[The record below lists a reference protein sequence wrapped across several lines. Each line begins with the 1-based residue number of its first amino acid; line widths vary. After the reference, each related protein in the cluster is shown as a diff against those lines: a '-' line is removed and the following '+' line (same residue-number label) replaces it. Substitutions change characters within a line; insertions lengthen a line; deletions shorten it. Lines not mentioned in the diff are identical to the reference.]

1 MLIAPPYLYDY
12 QIYPLVDQADRW
24 LLNKLHLAEALGH
37 HCGPVGMSVPDGR
50 YCLRPMNSVRGLG
63 AGGFFDVTVDIANN
77 QFMPV
82 IPGYFWCEWFNGANH
97 RFTHFVN
104 DVAVHSSLNPVTNG
118 VMQTTGNTAFGVLTH
133 AVAMPAFLQGK
144 SRYMMIES
152 IGTDIIEVAFRL
164 MGHNARQEMIDDY
177 KTVDAAYD
185 PQDITLGNS
194 DAAEIPYNA
203 TDDDGNTVIGKK
215 WNDGNDNRRPF
226 DT

>member
-24 LLNKLHLAEALGH
+24 LLNKLALAEALGH
-37 HCGPVGMSVPDGR
+37 ACGPVGLSVPNGR

-63 AGGFFDVTVDIANN
+63 AGGFFDVTVNTAAN

-82 IPGYFWCEWFNGANH
+82 VPGYFWCEWFNGPH
-97 RFTHFVN
+97 TFTHFFE
-104 DVAVHSSLNPVTNG
+104 DVAVHSSNNPITNG
-118 VMQTTGNTAFGVLTH
+118 VMQTTGSTAWGQLQH

-144 SRYMMIES
+144 SRYMMIEA
-152 IGTDIIEVAFRL
+152 IGGNIIEVAFRL
-164 MGHNARQEMIDDY
+164 MGHNARQEPIDHY
-177 KTVDAAYD
+177 KLIDPTYD

-194 DAAEIPYNA
+194 DAAEIPY
-203 TDDDGNTVIGKK
+203 TVKDQNGIDVVGKK
-215 WNDGNDNRRPF
+215 WNAGNNNRRPF

>member
-37 HCGPVGMSVPDGR
+37 SCGPVGLSVPDGR

-63 AGGFFDVTVDIANN
+63 AGGFFDVTVDTANN

-82 IPGYFWCEWFNGANH
+82 IPGYFWCEWFPGANH
-97 RFTHFVN
+97 RFTHFIN

-118 VMQTTGNTAFGVLTH
+118 VMRTTGNTAYGVLTH
-133 AVAMPAFLQGK
+133 AVPMPAFLQGK

-152 IGTDIIEVAFRL
+152 IGTNIIEVAFRL
-164 MGHNARQEMIDDY
+164 MGINARQELIDDY
-177 KTVDAAYD
+177 KTVDPTYD
-185 PQDITLGNS
+185 PQDITFGNS
-194 DAAEIPYNA
+194 DAAELVY
-203 TDDDGNTVIGKK
+203 TVPDQNGLDVVGKK
-215 WNDGNDNRRPF
+215 WNAGLDNRRPF

>member
-1 MLIAPPYLYDY
+1 
-12 QIYPLVDQADRW
+12 
-24 LLNKLHLAEALGH
+24 
-37 HCGPVGMSVPDGR
+37 
-50 YCLRPMNSVRGLG
+50 
-63 AGGFFDVTVDIANN
+63 
-77 QFMPV
+77 
-82 IPGYFWCEWFNGANH
+82 
-97 RFTHFVN
+97 
-104 DVAVHSSLNPVTNG
+104 
-118 VMQTTGNTAFGVLTH
+118 MQTTGNTAFGVLTH